1 MGIGDQKRNG
11 RIVIGFDLPVFW
23 GIDGVLSGVLA
34 YCGMVLV

>member
-23 GIDGVLSGVLA
+23 VLTVCYQGF
-34 YCGMVLV
+34 